1 MNSEI
6 LVLAGTAAT
15 LGFVHTLI
23 GPDHYLPFIAMSR
36 ARHWTLPR
44 TLFISALAGLGHVL
58 SSVVLGFIG
67 LALGIAVAK
76 LEGAEA
82 ARGGLAA
89 WLLIGF
95 GFAYFVWGLRRAIRN
110 KPHSHCHLHADGGAH
125 EHEHGHTS
133 EHAHVHSAPAARGK
147 ANITPWVL
155 FTIFVFGPCE
165 PLIPLVM
172 FPAAKHN
179 LAGVAFVAVAFG
191 LTTIL
196 TMLAIIAAASYGL
209 SLVRFGRFERYAHAM
224 AGAMI
229 FVSGLGVRL
238 LGL

>member
-23 GPDHYLPFIAMSR
+23 GPDHYIPFIAMSR
-36 ARHWTLPR
+36 ARRWSLPKTL
-44 TLFISALAGLGHVL
+44 LISSLAGLGHVL
-58 SSVVLGFIG
+58 SSVILGFAG

-76 LEGAEA
+76 LEGAESV
-82 ARGGLAA
+82 RGGVAA

-95 GFAYFVWGLRRAIRN
+95 GFAYFVWGLHRAIRN
-110 KPHSHCHLHADGGAH
+110 KPHSHGHLHGDGDSH
-125 EHEHGHTS
+125 EHEHGHVS
-133 EHAHVHSAPAARGK
+133 EHAHVHAAPRGK
-147 ANITPWVL
+147 ANITPWIL

-172 FPAAKHN
+172 YPAARHDT
-179 LAGVAFVAVAFG
+179 AGVALVAAAFG

-196 TMLAIIAAASYGL
+196 TMLAIIALSSWGL
-209 SLVRFGRFERYAHAM
+209 SFVRLGRLERYSHAL

-229 FVSGLGVRL
+229 FASGLAVRF